1 MNKKALL
8 ISIEG
13 IDGSGKSTLIK
24 KLNETIINSVIT
36 QSPRGT
42 ILGEKVWDLVT
53 ENLPD
58 LAAGKTVLTDRYIDS
73 TLVYQGIRGKIPIT
87 KLVELEFHQVIR
99 NGYLKMKSYFPE
111 RIHIINA
118 DRSQDEYMELMAFQF
133 LGKVR
138 KISKK
143 KVQTGEFI
151 KEPCCYVDYPPPY
164 PKGTEYY
171 EIILEKDEFSQDY
184 NDFENGKSIKL
195 VFFWPAI

>member
-1 MNKKALL
+1 
-8 ISIEG
+8 

-118 DRSQDEYMELMAFQF
+118 DRSQDEVF
-133 LGKVR
+133 
-138 KISKK
+138 
-143 KVQTGEFI
+143 
-151 KEPCCYVDYPPPY
+151 KEVW
-164 PKGTEYY
+164 
-171 EIILEKDEFSQDY
+171 EIIEEKS
-184 NDFENGKSIKL
+184 NKTNS
-195 VFFWPAI
+195 

>member
-58 LAAGKTVLTDRYIDS
+58 LAAGKTVLTNNS
-73 TLVYQGIRGKIPIT
+73 LF
-87 KLVELEFHQVIR
+87 VE
-99 NGYLKMKSYFPE
+99 K
-111 RIHIINA
+111 
-118 DRSQDEYMELMAFQF
+118 
-133 LGKVR
+133 
-138 KISKK
+138 
-143 KVQTGEFI
+143 
-151 KEPCCYVDYPPPY
+151 YPVNF
-164 PKGTEYY
+164 GGH
-171 EIILEKDEFSQDY
+171 
-184 NDFENGKSIKL
+184 N
-195 VFFWPAI
+195 

>member
-87 KLVELEFHQVIR
+87 KLVE
-99 NGYLKMKSYFPE
+99 
-111 RIHIINA
+111 
-118 DRSQDEYMELMAFQF
+118 
-133 LGKVR
+133 
-138 KISKK
+138 
-143 KVQTGEFI
+143 
-151 KEPCCYVDYPPPY
+151 
-164 PKGTEYY
+164 
-171 EIILEKDEFSQDY
+171 
-184 NDFENGKSIKL
+184 
-195 VFFWPAI
+195 